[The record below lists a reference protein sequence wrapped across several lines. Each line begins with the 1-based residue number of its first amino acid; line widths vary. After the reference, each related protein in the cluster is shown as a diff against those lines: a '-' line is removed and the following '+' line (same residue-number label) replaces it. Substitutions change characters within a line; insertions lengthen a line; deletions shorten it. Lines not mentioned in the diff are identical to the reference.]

1 MSFGFGITVG
11 TVTVDSATKLT
22 AVISVS
28 TTATTGART
37 VTVTAPDARVA
48 TLPNGFTVDAAPT
61 ITSVSPSSARRDGQ
75 PHSVTITGTGFQT
88 GAVLTFSGTGITIG
102 TSGTSNA
109 TTYTATI
116 TVATTAATGGRNV
129 TITNPDGGP
138 ATRTNGLTIT
148 T

>member
-1 MSFGFGITVG
+1 
-11 TVTVDSATKLT
+11 
-22 AVISVS
+22 
-28 TTATTGART
+28 
-37 VTVTAPDARVA
+37 
-48 TLPNGFTVDAAPT
+48 
-61 ITSVSPSSARRDGQ
+61 
-75 PHSVTITGTGFQT
+75 
-88 GAVLTFSGTGITIG
+88 VLTFSGTGITIG

-109 TTYTATI
+109 ATYTATI